1 MGDNTYLTQNE
12 DVLIERWKELLRIQS
27 ISTDSAYESE
37 CLRAAKFLLDYLSSI
52 GFQVDLIETVGKPL
66 VFAELKVNA
75 NLPTILMYGHYD
87 VQPVDPLNEWISPPF
102 SPEVRDEK
110 MYARGAVD
118 NKGQLMA
125 VLSGVEWAI
134 KEKSLN
140 CNLKILIEGEEECGS
155 EGLASSLAT
164 ISKKIKADILAVA
177 DTGTFDTECPALT
190 LGLRGIA
197 ELELMLSGPPQD
209 MHSGLFGGILRNPAI
224 ELARMIASLHD
235 DKGRITVN
243 GFYDGVLPLT
253 DEERRRLASFP
264 ITKELFESFVGAA
277 LTGGEEGYSLAE
289 RRGVRPVLEVN
300 GFHSGYGGEGGKTI
314 IPATAMVKLSARLVK
329 GQDPQRC
336 IELVRDHLLSRVPE
350 GMRATVTYCRGGGKA
365 LSLDPES
372 TNVKKIIKV
381 INSEFN
387 RDPICIW
394 EGASIPILGALG
406 EASGAEPILVGFELP
421 DDNAHSPNETF
432 ALKQFRNGARFMRA
446 LLRDFA

>member
-1 MGDNTYLTQNE
+1 MGDSAYLTQNE
-12 DVLIERWKELLRIQS
+12 SVFIERWKELLRIPS
-27 ISTDSAYESE
+27 ISTDSTYESE
-37 CLRAAKFLLDYLSSI
+37 CLRAANFLQNYLTQL
-52 GFQVDLIETVGKPL
+52 GFQVELIETVGKPL
-66 VFAELKVNA
+66 VFAEFKIDDK
-75 NLPTILMYGHYD
+75 LPTILMYGHYD

-102 SPEVRDEK
+102 SPEVREGK

-134 KEKSLN
+134 QEKSLN

-155 EGLASSLAT
+155 KGLEKSLAKL
-164 ISKKIKADILAVA
+164 SEKIKADVLAVV
-177 DTGTFDTECPALT
+177 DTGTFDTQCPALT

-197 ELELMLSGPPQD
+197 ELEVVLSGPSQD
-209 MHSGLFGGILRNPAI
+209 MHSGVFGGILRNPAI
-224 ELARMIASLHD
+224 ELARIIASLHD
-235 DKGRITVN
+235 DKGRVTVD
-243 GFYDGVLPLT
+243 GFYDGVLPIT

-264 ITKELFESFVGAA
+264 ITKEMFEGFVGTA
-277 LTGGEEGYSLAE
+277 LNGGEEGYSLAE

-314 IPATAMVKLSARLVK
+314 IPATAMVKISARLVK

-336 IELVRDHLLSRVPE
+336 IELVRDHLLQRVPE
-350 GMRATVTYCRGGGKA
+350 GMRATVTYCRGGGTA

-372 TNVKKIIKV
+372 NTVKKVIRIIH
-381 INSEFN
+381 SEFN
-387 RDPICIW
+387 KEPICIW
-394 EGASIPILGALG
+394 EGASIPIIGALS

-432 ALKQFRNGARFMRA
+432 ALEQFRNGARFMRA
-446 LLRDFA
+446 FLRAFA